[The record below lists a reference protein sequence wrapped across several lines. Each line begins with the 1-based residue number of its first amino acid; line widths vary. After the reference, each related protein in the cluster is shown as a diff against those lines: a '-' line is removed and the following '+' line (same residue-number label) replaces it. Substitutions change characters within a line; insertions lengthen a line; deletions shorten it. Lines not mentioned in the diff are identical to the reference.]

1 MIKTE
6 SDFRLQLPFSII
18 SMHLHFCPSS
28 GPGPNL
34 LLKSGRDMTGHVTS
48 AASQQWVD
56 ILLPPEICTRGGCLP
71 TQIIEELTRRYTS
84 IEERTANSR
93 NFRDVLFVPQTARR
107 LLKPNASQRG
117 RETELFLVALFN
129 NSHNERSKYHE

>member
-56 ILLPPEICTRGGCLP
+56 ILLRLKYAPDGAACQSKLSRSLRDAIPALRSG
-71 TQIIEELTRRYTS
+71 Q
-84 IEERTANSR
+84 RTAATSGTCS
-93 NFRDVLFVPQTARR
+93 L
-107 LLKPNASQRG
+107 
-117 RETELFLVALFN
+117 
-129 NSHNERSKYHE
+129 SHKQLAGY

>member
-18 SMHLHFCPSS
+18 SIPLHFCPSS

-34 LLKSGRDMTGHVTS
+34 LLKSGLDMTGHV
-48 AASQQWVD
+48 A
-56 ILLPPEICTRGGCLP
+56 G
-71 TQIIEELTRRYTS
+71 

-93 NFRDVLFVPQTARR
+93 NFRDVFFVPQTAR
-107 LLKPNASQRG
+107 LPL
-117 RETELFLVALFN
+117 
-129 NSHNERSKYHE
+129 